1 METIGYNLPPPFREC
16 HKVRFVGTVNV
27 ICGYY
32 YFIFFKITTTL
43 QGMGNWRDLDKYW
56 TNGDTT

>member
-1 METIGYNLPPPFREC
+1 MLS
-16 HKVRFVGTVNV
+16 VV
-27 ICGYY
+27 ITTS
-32 YFIFFKITTTL
+32 FFFKITTTL